1 MTKVNYKSDFDLIL
15 RLNMCAGD
23 SCVDVG
29 WPDYDW
35 TAKFYTRSREKSYIA
50 SNIGG
55 VLTNCFN
62 DDGKI
67 HVVFNN
73 HGLDAG
79 TLRVEFSAEIPNDM
93 YPDGLKREVIPS
105 PLGIELTR
113 GRGDC
118 SALIESS
125 VTTQDIDAL
134 VTKLL
139 KKITP
144 NPQLSKKRVIVGH
157 FPKIGDNNN
166 QRNYYLTKIMYGGFA
181 SDLPYILVN
190 INTKSFR
197 KWLTDG
203 EIGSEHFIPLRNI
216 IELRGWPTSPAYL
229 TRGVSLR
236 ETDDGTVLTKIEQLN
251 EADRECILKD
261 GQVAP
266 MAVHT
271 PNVGGYV
278 YDDMVVRYDNQ
289 SKVFSTN
296 PVTLDM
302 LLDKLSTPTVE
313 DVLPHIAK
321 KHYIELDEN
330 PFATKDN
337 LQIQFRRTI
346 AHPTADGYYSI
357 NNCSI
362 WSSKS
367 THSRVF
373 RARYVA
379 RRHKNSVH
387 VSKKASDWAY
397 FSIAY
402 EDWDIGILRIKK
414 IG

>member
-35 TAKFYTRSREKSYIA
+35 TAKFYTGSREKSYIA

-73 HGLDAG
+73 HGLDSG

-166 QRNYYLTKIMYGGFA
+166 QRNYYLTRMLYDGIA

-197 KWLTDG
+197 KWLTNG

-216 IELRGWPTSPAYL
+216 IGLLTWPKNSGYL
-229 TRGVSLR
+229 KGAVSLR
-236 ETDDGTVLTKIEQLN
+236 ETNDGTVLTKIEQLD
-251 EADRECILKD
+251 EAEIEFILKD
-261 GQVAP
+261 GQLAP

-271 PNVGGYV
+271 PNVDYV
-278 YDDMVVRYDNQ
+278 FDDMVVRYDNQ
-289 SKVFSTN
+289 SKVFSAN

-313 DVLPHIAK
+313 DVLPHIAQLK
-321 KHYIELDEN
+321 NIGLDEHFR
-330 PFATKDN
+330 PKHN
-337 LQIQFRRTI
+337 LQIQFRRAI
-346 AHPTADGYYSI
+346 AHPTADGDLSSLEC
-357 NNCSI
+357 NI
-362 WSSKS
+362 WSSRS
-367 THSRVF
+367 TNSRVF

-379 RRHKNSVH
+379 KCHINSVH

-402 EDWDIGILRIKK
+402 VNDNNTILRIKK